1 MILIDMKKLVNF
13 IFLALFS
20 FSAFAQ
26 KELGFGYGISQ
37 LFYQQ
42 NQSGTA
48 VNAQT
53 PYKGA
58 YVSLTTKLADLFQ
71 DVTLRGGVM
80 ASYGVY
86 KDDSEI
92 DKEAYLTIPLD
103 FRAVGKLGNTELF
116 AGLGPRISYGLMS
129 TVSSA
134 GGGNVSVDVYKSAD
148 YKRFD
153 IMFGF
158 NFGVVLAQKYLLQ
171 LSWDRGL
178 VTRMEDSTTKMT
190 RNFLGIGAG
199 ILF

>member
-1 MILIDMKKLVNF
+1 MKKLSALIVF
-13 IFLALFS
+13 ALFS
-20 FSAFAQ
+20 LSAFAQ
-26 KELGFGYGISQ
+26 KELGAGYGISQ

-71 DVTLRGGVM
+71 DVTLRGVVL

-92 DKEAYLTIPLD
+92 DKEAYITIPVD
-103 FRAVGKLGNTELF
+103 FRATGKLGNIELF

-129 TVSSA
+129 TVA
-134 GGGNVSVDVYKSAD
+134 PADGGNVSVDVYKSAD

-158 NFGVVLAQKYLLQ
+158 NFGVLLGQKFLLQ

-178 VTRMEDSTTKMT
+178 LVRLEDSGTKMT

>member
-1 MILIDMKKLVNF
+1 MKKLTALIVF
-13 IFLALFS
+13 ALFS
-20 FSAFAQ
+20 LSAFAQ
-26 KELGFGYGISQ
+26 KELGAGYGISQ

-71 DVTLRGGVM
+71 DVTLRGGVL

-92 DKEAYLTIPLD
+92 DKEAYITIPVD
-103 FRAVGKLGNTELF
+103 FRATGKLGNIELF

-129 TVSSA
+129 TVA
-134 GGGNVSVDVYKSAD
+134 PADGGNVSVDVYKSAD

-158 NFGVVLAQKYLLQ
+158 NFGVLLGQKFLLQ

-178 VTRMEDSTTKMT
+178 LVRLEDSGTKMT